1 VNTLEQTYDFWASN
15 GEENLRL
22 LPAIL
27 VHLELMGA
35 TLGLAIA
42 IGVLLG
48 LVAART
54 GGVLAFVVMQLANLG
69 RIVPS
74 FALIL
79 LMIPLVGLGFVPPLI
94 ALVALGVP
102 PILVN
107 TYVGVRGV
115 DPAAVEAAR
124 GMGLTGLQLLRRV
137 ELPLAVPLVLAGI
150 GTSAVQVVA
159 TATLSQPVGAGGLGE
174 IVFNGL
180 ATFRNDVILAGV
192 IPIAALALAVEALF
206 TLLRRLVTPRGLRVA
221 QTP

>member
-1 VNTLEQTYDFWASN
+1 MGDLGRAWDFWLAN
-15 GEENLRL
+15 GDENLPF
-22 LPAIL
+22 LPAL
-27 VHLELMGA
+27 VTHLELMGA
-35 TLGLAIA
+35 TLGLAVGL
-42 IGVLLG
+42 GVALG
-48 LVAART
+48 LLAARV

-102 PILVN
+102 PILIN
-107 TYVGVRGV
+107 TYVGLRTA
-115 DPAAVEAAR
+115 DAAAVESAA
-124 GMGLTGLQLLRRV
+124 GMGMTRLQVLTRV
-137 ELPLAVPLVLAGI
+137 QLPLAVPLVLAGI

-192 IPIAALALAVEALF
+192 IPIAALALAVDGVF
-206 TLLRRLVTPRGLRVA
+206 TLLRRYATPRGLRLP
-221 QTP
+221 QPT